1 MSSAPKVPDRLLAQK
16 VALHLINHGI
26 RPPCRVDANVHNGV
40 VTLTGVIQFDNQRRN
55 AIRSAQAVP
64 GVTRVVD
71 QMRVLEHKI
80 WEDRAKAAL
89 HVPPPMHG
97 GEETEHL

>member
-1 MSSAPKVPDRLLAQK
+1 MPSESKVPDRLLAQK
-16 VALHLINHGI
+16 IAQHLINHGI

-64 GVTRVVD
+64 GVSRVVD